1 MKIITYN
8 TQWFKGLD
16 DIVDI
21 ARIVDVAREMGDFDV
36 ICMQEVAINY
46 KELTGDTAPDQPAAL
61 AKLLPGFQVFFDPA
75 VDELSPC
82 GTYRQQ
88 FGNLIA
94 TRMVVR
100 QVQHVA
106 LPSPN
111 PPPSTPGEQAV
122 LSMPR
127 SALVL
132 TIDAP
137 WGPVRIMTS
146 HLEYYSYPARY
157 AQAIALR
164 DWHRQCSALA
174 VNPPEVLPGT
184 PYQAKAHT
192 LDTIICGDFNFEEHS
207 PEHSA
212 MIETGS
218 GFDLI
223 NSWNILHSDVA
234 YPATFRLF
242 DRTYGP
248 EPVGCD
254 FFFVSASLKHRVRQL
269 SVNQLTQA
277 SDHQPVLL
285 ELF

>member
-16 DIVDI
+16 EVVDVS
-21 ARIVDVAREMGDFDV
+21 RIINVAREMADFDA
-36 ICMQEVAINY
+36 ICLQEVAVNY
-46 KELTGDTAPDQPAAL
+46 KELTGSTPSNQPAEL
-61 AKLLPGFQVFFDPA
+61 ERLLPGYRVYFNPA

-94 TRMVVR
+94 TRLPVL

-106 LPSPN
+106 LPYPN
-111 PPPSTPGEQAV
+111 PAPASAKEEPV

-127 SALVL
+127 SCLALTVQ
-132 TIDAP
+132 AA

-146 HLEYYSYPARY
+146 HLEFYNAQARY
-157 AQAIALR
+157 AQTVALR

-174 VNPPEVLPGT
+174 AFPPKVLSGS
-184 PYQAKAHT
+184 PYQRKPHT
-192 LDTIICGDFNFEEHS
+192 FDTILCGDFNFEQDS
-207 PEHSA
+207 PEHAA
-212 MIETGS
+212 MIESGS
-218 GFDLI
+218 GFDLL
-223 NSWNILHSDVA
+223 NSWNVLHPASP
-234 YPATFRLF
+234 YPPTFRIF

-254 FFFVSASLKHRVRQL
+254 FFFISHSLKERIRNL
-269 SVNQLTQA
+269 MVNPFTQA

-285 ELF
+285 EVH

>member
-16 DIVDI
+16 EVVDI
-21 ARIVDVAREMGDFDV
+21 ARIVNVAREMADFDV

-46 KELTGDTAPDQPAAL
+46 KDLTGNTPADQPAAL
-61 AKLLPGFQVFFDPA
+61 EKLLPGFKVFFGAA

-82 GTYRQQ
+82 GIYRQQ

-94 TRMVVR
+94 TRLPVL
-100 QVQHVA
+100 QVQQVA
-106 LPSPN
+106 LPYPN
-111 PPPSTPGEQAV
+111 PTYQAQDGVNV

-127 SALVL
+127 ACLVL
-132 TIDAP
+132 TLKAS
-137 WGPVRIMTS
+137 WGPVRVMTS
-146 HLEYYSYPARY
+146 HLEFYSDAARR

-174 VNPPEVLPGT
+174 AFPPQVMAGT
-184 PYQAKAHT
+184 PYQSKAHT
-192 LDTIICGDFNFEEHS
+192 LATILCGDFNFEQDS
-207 PEHSA
+207 PEHAA
-212 MIETGS
+212 MIEKGS
-218 GFDLI
+218 EFDLF
-223 NSWNILHSDVA
+223 NSWNVLHPDA
-234 YPATFRLF
+234 PYPATFRIF

-254 FFFVSASLKHRVRQL
+254 FFFVSASLKSRVRGL
-269 SVNQLTQA
+269 SVNQSTQA

-285 ELF
+285 ELA